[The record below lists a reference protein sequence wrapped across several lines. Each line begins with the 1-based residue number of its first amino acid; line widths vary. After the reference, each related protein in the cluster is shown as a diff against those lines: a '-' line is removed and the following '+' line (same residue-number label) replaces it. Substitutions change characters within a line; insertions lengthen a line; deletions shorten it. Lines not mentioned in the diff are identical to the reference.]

1 MKDFEKLY
9 FNMNIIDFRNYYGH
23 HGMPGAPGSSLG
35 LPPRPHHPD
44 THPHLGQLHHHP
56 PTSQPGLLQ
65 HLTSAPSAGSKK
77 KPEPETITV
86 SDDDDEV
93 VPPAPPRPQI
103 LAQPTPPN
111 LPKSEFK
118 PEKTIVP
125 ETELVPETNTGSVAT
140 AASVAVTEET
150 EIQQPLDLAGPS
162 EKFRE
167 NLLLKEEESKEI
179 PKNLEILPKDNVPPS
194 PAKEASELNIKS
206 DCQSIPVTSIKQEP
220 QDTQLYQSQIT
231 QPLPIDTKKE
241 INSDLQMIAETLV
254 QLSTSSVVSSASTIK
269 SEHVSIKSEHVLI
282 KSEHVQ
288 ASATEE
294 LVFKPQI
301 SDDFNT
307 LLKGIELY
315 EGVDSGLDMLCA
327 LTMDENIPYYSSHMT
342 LASRLDVLCC
352 VTKGDKID
360 IEEYVDPM
368 SLLKK
373 QYNLHDYAT
382 ESSSDLIQTFIGKK
396 SAYYKRLAENPE
408 TTGGYHWN
416 DESEQPPSLPKI
428 LKKIKNTEIASDLE
442 AKLRTTLMEL
452 QEVFRKKQSLLGR
465 LKSPRKKYKNRR
477 MKRTP
482 KKGGATPTNLTKKIT
497 PKRRNSHS
505 PAQLPSSSSRLVQPN
520 PPNLEPTSPPRLQS
534 SQAAQIWKQSSALL
548 KPPKL
553 TASLSQSAKK
563 EVLTDLSSIKAR

>member
-1 MKDFEKLY
+1 MIAKFL
-9 FNMNIIDFRNYYGH
+9 IFRNYYGH
-23 HGMPGAPGSSLG
+23 HGLPGAPGSSLG

-65 HLTSAPSAGSKK
+65 HLTSAPSTGSKK

-103 LAQPTPPN
+103 LAQPIPPK

-118 PEKTIVP
+118 PETAIAP
-125 ETELVPETNTGSVAT
+125 ETGIVPETNTGSIAT
-140 AASVAVTEET
+140 AASVAVTEEK
-150 EIQQPLDLAGPS
+150 EIQQPLDLASPS

-167 NLLLKEEESKEI
+167 NLLLKEENSKEI

-194 PAKEASELNIKS
+194 PAKETSELNIKS
-206 DCQSIPVTSIKQEP
+206 DFQSISVTSPVRIKQEP
-220 QDTQLYQSQIT
+220 QDTQLYQPKIT
-231 QPLPIDTKKE
+231 QPLPIGTKKE

-254 QLSTSSVVSSASTIK
+254 QLSTSSVVSSVASSIK

-294 LVFKPQI
+294 LVFKPQL

-327 LTMDENIPYYSSHMT
+327 LTVDENIPYYSSHMS

-482 KKGGATPTNLTKKIT
+482 KKGGATPTNLTKKIAT

-505 PAQLPSSSSRLVQPN
+505 PAQLPSSSRLVQPD

-534 SQAAQIWKQSSALL
+534 SQTAQIWKQSSALL

-553 TASLSQSAKK
+553 TASLSQSSKK

>member
-1 MKDFEKLY
+1 MIAKFL
-9 FNMNIIDFRNYYGH
+9 IFRNYYGH
-23 HGMPGAPGSSLG
+23 HGLPGAPGSSLG

-93 VPPAPPRPQI
+93 VPPTPPRPQI
-103 LAQPTPPN
+103 LSQPTPPK

-118 PEKTIVP
+118 PETTVVP
-125 ETELVPETNTGSVAT
+125 ETELVRETNTGSVAT
-140 AASVAVTEET
+140 AASVSITAET
-150 EIQQPLDLAGPS
+150 EVQQPLDLASPS
-162 EKFRE
+162 EKFGE
-167 NLLLKEEESKEI
+167 NLLLKEERSREI

-194 PAKEASELNIKS
+194 PTKDASELSIES
-206 DCQSIPVTSIKQEP
+206 DSQTIPVTSIKQEP

-294 LVFKPQI
+294 LVFKPQL

-327 LTMDENIPYYSSHMT
+327 LTVDENIPYYSSHMS

-482 KKGGATPTNLTKKIT
+482 KKGGATPTNLTKKIAT

-505 PAQLPSSSSRLVQPN
+505 PAQLPSSSRLVQPD

-534 SQAAQIWKQSSALL
+534 SQTAQIWKQSSALL